1 MTIAE
6 SIARVALEVGAI
18 RINVQQPFTWASGY
32 KMPIYNDNRLL
43 LGNAQNR
50 ALVTKGFQ
58 DLLKKNTTEVEV
70 IAGTATAGIPHAT
83 TLADLLQVPLVYV
96 RSRAKSHGM
105 GNKIEGI
112 LKKNQKVLV
121 IEDLI
126 STGGSAVNAV
136 TTVREAGGIVDHCF
150 DLVIGQTTRCLD
162 ADLLLFARRLV
173 LGGDIDDAVGI
184 DIKSNFNL
192 RHTAGGGGQ
201 TNQIELT
208 QQLVISRHFTFAL
221 ENPNGYRRLA
231 VFSGGEGLTLLGR
244 DRRVTLYQLGE
255 DTAQGLNTQGQRRHI
270 QQQYVFHIA
279 LQDTGLN
286 GGTQCDHFVGVHAL
300 VGLPAKEGF
309 DGLDDLGHAGHAADQ
324 NHFVN
329 LTRAHGGIFQ
339 GCLQGRNGPLDQII
353 DQSFQ
358 FGAGDLH
365 GQMFRAALIS
375 GDKGQVDLCL
385 HGG

>member
-83 TLADLLQVPLVYV
+83 TLADRLQVPLVYV
-96 RSRAKSHGM
+96 RSTAKSHGM

-136 TTVREAGGIVDHCF
+136 TAVREAGGIVDHCF
-150 DLVIGQTTRCLD
+150 SIFSYGFPESLEKFKSASCQVHSILD
-162 ADLLLFARRLV
+162 FSELLKVAQATQ
-173 LGGDIDDAVGI
+173 DIASN
-184 DIKSNFNL
+184 DI
-192 RHTAGGGGQ
+192 
-201 TNQIELT
+201 QILQSWQE
-208 QQLVISRHFTFAL
+208 SPFKW
-221 ENPNGYRRLA
+221 G
-231 VFSGGEGLTLLGR
+231 
-244 DRRVTLYQLGE
+244 
-255 DTAQGLNTQGQRRHI
+255 NT
-270 QQQYVFHIA
+270 
-279 LQDTGLN
+279 
-286 GGTQCDHFVGVHAL
+286 
-300 VGLPAKEGF
+300 
-309 DGLDDLGHAGHAADQ
+309 
-324 NHFVN
+324 
-329 LTRAHGGIFQ
+329 
-339 GCLQGRNGPLDQII
+339 
-353 DQSFQ
+353 SF
-358 FGAGDLH
+358 
-365 GQMFRAALIS
+365 
-375 GDKGQVDLCL
+375 
-385 HGG
+385 

>member
-83 TLADLLQVPLVYV
+83 TLADRLQVPLVYV
-96 RSRAKSHGM
+96 RSTAKSHGM

-136 TTVREAGGIVDHCF
+136 KAVREAGGIVDHCF
-150 DLVIGQTTRCLD
+150 SIFSYGFPESLEKFKSASCQVHSILD
-162 ADLLLFARRLV
+162 FSELLKVAQSTQ
-173 LGGDIDDAVGI
+173 DIASN
-184 DIKSNFNL
+184 DIEILQSWQESPFKWGNKSF
-192 RHTAGGGGQ
+192 
-201 TNQIELT
+201 
-208 QQLVISRHFTFAL
+208 
-221 ENPNGYRRLA
+221 
-231 VFSGGEGLTLLGR
+231 
-244 DRRVTLYQLGE
+244 
-255 DTAQGLNTQGQRRHI
+255 
-270 QQQYVFHIA
+270 
-279 LQDTGLN
+279 
-286 GGTQCDHFVGVHAL
+286 
-300 VGLPAKEGF
+300 
-309 DGLDDLGHAGHAADQ
+309 
-324 NHFVN
+324 
-329 LTRAHGGIFQ
+329 
-339 GCLQGRNGPLDQII
+339 
-353 DQSFQ
+353 
-358 FGAGDLH
+358 
-365 GQMFRAALIS
+365 
-375 GDKGQVDLCL
+375 
-385 HGG
+385 